1 MVSKGYQFFMLR
13 VLYCSISAFIAGV
26 IFILAF
32 QKKINKFYA
41 IFQLFFYLINFY
53 FNRGSDLFR
62 HGYYNSFAFIM
73 INLLM
78 FLIFFL
84 LYSFYFLF
92 KKKQF
97 IIFSILIISFFSL
110 ILYILIRSKNDCNE
124 WGRGL
129 SGTKIQTEEEA
140 KKNGDACYIYR
151 PKRCFKKMLTG
162 KEDLSKLTNINCKI
176 QNEKQYKELTR
187 HLSPELKNSKNFA
200 YPNTAYYNQ
209 YDMVDPEFQ
218 LKVLNEMIN
227 LDSETQKNDFHEVTL
242 SFNSKYEAKVNI
254 EIKPNETLIQERR
267 KIYNENKNKIKFDN
281 ILILYIDSISREQ
294 MFQSLPKTMKFI
306 EQYYIK
312 NQNKKKD
319 FNLYQFLKYHNFA
332 ALTRLNALPMFY
344 GKSFSEYNAINFGNF
359 YKKFGFITAQTND
372 YCGKEVFAINKENI
386 EQVENDFYD
395 YENIA
400 LFCDPNYSRVG
411 FFHTIEKGPYS
422 PRRRCLY
429 GKDAYEY
436 VLEFSKKFLDTY
448 KNEKK
453 ILKMGFNDAH
463 ESTGQVITYLD
474 EPLKNFI
481 KYYLKNHM
489 TEKSMII
496 FVSDHGNAMPDLNE
510 LLLSQDKEIE
520 KTLGMLYLIYPNIS
534 ENDNNLYNNTA
545 LLLNEQTL
553 VTPYEI
559 YATLLDNLG
568 FNDTYYN
575 KEKSSPLDKEI
586 DKSKRTCELYYDD
599 FKFYSTDMKLCR
611 CKNIKP

>member
-1 MVSKGYQFFMLR
+1 MLR

-41 IFQLFFYLINFY
+41 IFQLIFYSINFY
-53 FNRGSDLFR
+53 FNRGSDLFK
-62 HGYYNSFAFIM
+62 HGYYNSFSFIM

-78 FLIFFL
+78 FLIFYL
-84 LYSFYFLF
+84 LYFFYFLF

-97 IIFSILIISFFSL
+97 IIASILIISFFSL
-110 ILYILIRSKNDCNE
+110 ILYILIRSKYDCNE

-162 KEDLSKLTNINCKI
+162 KEDLSKLTNINCKN
-176 QNEKQYKELTR
+176 QNKEQYKELTQY
-187 HLSPELKNSKNFA
+187 LTPELKNTKNFA
-200 YPNTAYYNQ
+200 YPNTAYYELH
-209 YDMVDPEFQ
+209 DMIYPDFHS
-218 LKVLNEMIN
+218 KVLNEMIN
-227 LDSETQKNDFHEVTL
+227 LDNETQKNEFHEVTL
-242 SFNSKYEAKVNI
+242 HFNSNYEGKVNI

-267 KIYNENKNKIKFDN
+267 NLYKENKNKIKFDN
-281 ILILYIDSISREQ
+281 ILILYIDAISREQ

-332 ALTRLNALPMFY
+332 ALTKINALPMFY

-372 YCGKEVFAINKENI
+372 YCGKEVFSIHKENI
-386 EQVENDFYD
+386 DQVENDFYD

-400 LFCDPNYSRVG
+400 LFCDPNYSRPG

-429 GKDAYEY
+429 GKDAFEY
-436 VLEFSKKFLDTY
+436 VLEFSKKFLETY

-496 FVSDHGNAMPDLNE
+496 FLSDHGNAMPDLNE

-611 CKNIKP
+611 CKNINS